1 MLSFPKGGGRG
12 ALKEKQ
18 TNIDSPQS
26 QLGLKWDEESPSL
39 RSYPGWATTAEG
51 SCLVFE
57 QQHNKVLLLCWEDLC
72 HWCHT
77 PLPFGPG
84 ACPARHCQHGARPAP
99 HTAASALPPRAFAN
113 NHRTETTTVGG
124 RTVSFELWW
133 WTAAHSYLVPGDLHL
148 AWPGGKKH

>member
-39 RSYPGWATTAEG
+39 HSYPGRAITAEG

-57 QQHNKVLLLCWEDLC
+57 QQNDKTVLLCWEDL
-72 HWCHT
+72 
-77 PLPFGPG
+77 
-84 ACPARHCQHGARPAP
+84 
-99 HTAASALPPRAFAN
+99 
-113 NHRTETTTVGG
+113 
-124 RTVSFELWW
+124 
-133 WTAAHSYLVPGDLHL
+133 
-148 AWPGGKKH
+148 

>member
-39 RSYPGWATTAEG
+39 QSYPGRAATAEG
-51 SCLVFE
+51 SCSVFE
-57 QQHNKVLLLCWEDLC
+57 QQQHKVLLLCWEDLWHQC
-72 HWCHT
+72 QRA
-77 PLPFGPG
+77 LPFGPS
-84 ACPARHCQHGARPAP
+84 ACPARHSQHGARPAL
-99 HTAASALPPRAFAN
+99 HTAASMLPPHMSAN
-113 NHRTETTTVGG
+113 NQRAETRAAGG
-124 RTVSFELWW
+124 RTVSFEPRWW
-133 WTAAHSYLVPGDLHL
+133 MAARSYLIPGDLHL